1 MPLTVNVGLSRKTSA
16 NYQSEGVSLNLCAEL
31 DHALLANPDRLLQEI
46 AGLYRQA
53 DAALDR
59 RLPAPA
65 GSDSPRSANPDRS
78 GSRRDADD
86 RPITCSHLRALGVMA
101 DKRKL
106 NLDAVAEREFGVAAA
121 DLSIE
126 EASRL
131 IDLLKAKPVP
141 ERASSN
147 GNGVHR

>member
-16 NYQSEGVSLNLCAEL
+16 NYQSEGVSLNLTAEL
-31 DHALLANPDRLLQEI
+31 DQALLANPGRLQEEI

-53 DAALDR
+53 DMAIDR
-59 RLPAPA
+59 RLPGPA
-65 GSDSPRSANPDRS
+65 GSDTPRSANPERS
-78 GSRRDADD
+78 GSRRDADP
-86 RPITCSHLRALGVMA
+86 RPITTSQLRALGVMA
-101 DKRKL
+101 EKRKL
-106 NLDAVAEREFGVAAA
+106 NLDAVAEREFGVVAA

-131 IDLLKAKPVP
+131 IDMLKAKPVA
-141 ERASSN
+141 ERANSN